1 MDGAAELRQLAHL
14 LRIGAETA
22 REIASIR
29 PKDAE
34 AIDHLADQAI
44 AMAEAVEAIVSGPWD
59 GRGRIMPL
67 STPRP

>member
-29 PKDAE
+29 PMDAE
-34 AIDHLADQAI
+34 AIDHLADQVI
-44 AMAEAVEAIVSGPWD
+44 AMADAVEAIVSGPWA
-59 GRGRIMPL
+59 GRGTIMPL
-67 STPRP
+67 STPQP